1 MADYTFPHISFD
13 SRILGPVPSTAPW
26 RDGYAIIGEFNRGP
40 LRPVTSKQRSV
51 LASLF
56 GEDSSSGSI
65 ALQQALQQ
73 GAANATAIRVVPSTQ
88 PGYLRFYL
96 AGEDPNVVPKTGFES
111 GVSTTNVLD
120 VFNRTTGLRL
130 TFDYIGSPVSAVTHY
145 GELRTETGHVTHP
158 NFFGRGQFNFNAQYI
173 QKGNF
178 AEPVVYEDSVQAL
191 QMTVRNTAPEEYQ
204 IVSYT
209 EGNNAYVE
217 NFLNPG
223 FSLLSSENGQQE
235 GLTIAS
241 QPFYINEDAGLK
253 GIVVTGHFSPSTT
266 VNGVVTSISGLREIT
281 FDATFGALGADW
293 EPTAD
298 QLTIL
303 EDSALLINESVY
315 LIESAANTDASVTLE
330 LGNNLSSTV
339 EEDSRVTIA
348 PRVAS
353 ITPGAT
359 TSTVAIKGLT
369 SSTIVVGTKLTF
381 GHSKETFVVDSV
393 TTPYVATTGLVT
405 VTVAG
410 NVAEKTKVN
419 DYIVLT
425 APNTAAVTKPFRV
438 HFPSKSKILV
448 SYGYVQTDTFANLSA
463 QQDGYNYFK
472 VPNLTGADAY
482 YVLTEGN
489 GNKAIEFKYLV
500 APLSYSTATVLGQE
514 SVGIKILY
522 GLPNDSRLNL
532 TQGTQWTVP
541 FVRTQVVVG
550 GRAGTPEAYAKG
562 TPLANIM
569 RDLEYA
575 IYADPA
581 FSSMTSAVE
590 NVIGMTPY
598 MFQVRP
604 SITGLESNRCLWN
617 LVRYVAGPELV
628 FSAMDDDK
636 FMVESVSNVVINNY
650 EDYGVTFNGTYY
662 PISAASTNYVE
673 FDMPSEVQ
681 SAFSDELYVGALISL
696 ESQDQT
702 RDVLM
707 SLTKDGIYT
716 QDNYGPDKYY
726 AYTGGRDSGSFAYRD
741 FYALDGRPLVRI
753 QALSPGDYGNNI
765 RVTIIPD
772 EVSEGS
778 ARFYLQVE
786 DTSAEVSLGGP
797 KVESFYLDN
806 KAVNTDT
813 GVYVETETSNLVRV
827 YLIPAIEPSNPIVR
841 AARLT
846 PDIYTQLPLRLAPA
860 LEAQDNSYSTG
871 FTRFGAQ
878 GSSTISDV
886 FLRKGTNFSA
896 AGDATSAI
904 EARKAGYL
912 EALELVR
919 SIDVTWIGVVGI
931 YYGDNDYKEVFEKLK
946 EIVDSSG
953 PSTGGFRRAVVQLSP
968 TVTPRSAGTMRTQVN
983 SPRFIQ
989 IAGMAQ
995 GRSMSGIA
1003 YRSEPVV
1010 GAYIGL
1016 GASRGPHLSPAST
1029 YGERS
1034 VIGFTYS
1041 SINPTP
1047 SNLEAYTQSGTEVFY
1062 LDPGLNVFKFLN
1074 GISSTTNNL
1083 LRHVSVV
1090 HSWDQA
1096 RDRIYKSL
1104 LSYRSQN
1111 ISPQLLSRIASACDA
1126 VLAEFVR
1133 NEMLSA
1139 YQPTICDA
1147 RNNSEDD
1154 ARRGIINILIQARPI
1169 FPGDYLKVTDILD
1182 FRSSLTINALPGPRV
1197 DQF

>member
-40 LRPVTSKQRSV
+40 LRPISSKQRSV

-120 VFNRTTGLRL
+120 VFNRTTGFRL

-145 GELRTETGHVTHP
+145 GELRTETGPVTHP
-158 NFFGRGQFNFNAQYI
+158 DFFGRGQFNFNAKYI

-178 AEPVVYEDSVQAL
+178 AEPVVYEDDEQTLDLS
-191 QMTVRNTAPEEYQ
+191 VRNSAPGEYQ
-204 IVSYT
+204 VVTYI
-209 EGNNAYVE
+209 EGNNSYVE
-217 NFLNPG
+217 QFLNPG
-223 FSLLSSENGQQE
+223 FSLLSEENGQQE

-241 QPFYINEDAGLK
+241 EPFTINEDTGLK
-253 GIVVTGHFSPSTT
+253 GIVVTGHFSPTT
-266 VNGVVTSISGLREIT
+266 TINGVVTGTSGLREIT
-281 FDATFGALGADW
+281 FDATLGALGAGW
-293 EPTAD
+293 EPTAE

-303 EDSALLINESVY
+303 EDAALLVNETVY
-315 LIESAANTDASVTLE
+315 LIDSADATDDTVTLQI
-330 LGNNLSSTV
+330 GSNLSSTV
-339 EEDSRVTIA
+339 EAGSRVTLA
-348 PRVAS
+348 PRVGS
-353 ITPGAT
+353 ITPGST
-359 TSTVAIKGLT
+359 TSTLTIKGLPDAA
-369 SSTIVVGTKLTF
+369 IAVGTKLTF
-381 GHSKETFVVDSV
+381 GHSKETFVVDAI
-393 TTPYVATTGLVT
+393 TTPYAPLTGLVT
-405 VTVAG
+405 VTVTG
-410 NVAEKTKVN
+410 NIANKTKVG

-425 APNTAAVTKPFRV
+425 APNTAAVEKAFRV
-438 HFPSKSKILV
+438 HFPAKSKILV
-448 SYGYVQTDTFANLSA
+448 SYAYVQTDTFANLTA
-463 QQDGYNYFK
+463 QQAGYKYFE
-472 VPNLTGADAY
+472 VPSLAEADAFF
-482 YVLTEGN
+482 VLEEGN
-489 GNKAIEFKYLV
+489 GNKPIEFKYLTS
-500 APLSYSTATVLGQE
+500 PLSLNAATLLGQE

-532 TQGTQWTVP
+532 TLGTQWTVP

-550 GRAGTPEAYAKG
+550 GRAGTPEAYPKG

-581 FSSMTSAVE
+581 FSSMTSSVE
-590 NVIGMTPY
+590 NVIGITPY

-628 FSAMDDDK
+628 FSSYDAGD
-636 FMVESVSNVVINNY
+636 FNVESVNNVILDHP

-662 PISAASTNYVE
+662 PIESATSTSVT
-673 FDMPSEVQ
+673 FDMPVDVEA
-681 SAFSDELYVGALISL
+681 AFVSTLYAGAPIPL

-702 RDVLM
+702 RDILM

-716 QDNYGPDKYY
+716 QDNYGAASYY
-726 AYTGGRDSGSFAYRD
+726 PYKGGRDSGSFAYRD
-741 FYALDGRPLVRI
+741 FYTLDGRPLVRV
-753 QALSPGDYGNNI
+753 QSLSPGDYGNKI
-765 RVTIIPD
+765 RVTLIPD
-772 EVSEGS
+772 EVTEGS

-786 DTSAEVSLGGP
+786 DTSAEVGIGGP

-827 YLIPAIEPSNPIVR
+827 FLIPAIEPSNPIVR
-841 AARLT
+841 AQLLT
-846 PDIYTQLPLRLAPA
+846 SEIYTQLPLRLAPP
-860 LEAQDNSYSTG
+860 LEAQDNSYASG
-871 FTRFGAQ
+871 FTRFSAQ
-878 GSSTISDV
+878 GSTTIADV

-896 AGDATSAI
+896 ADATSAV

-912 EALELVR
+912 EALEKVR
-919 SIDVTWIGVVGI
+919 SLDVTWIGIAGI
-931 YYGDNDYKEVFEKLK
+931 YYGDSDYKEVFETLK

-1034 VIGFTYS
+1034 VVGMTYS

-1047 SNLEAYTQSGTEVFY
+1047 ATLEAYTQSGTEVFY
-1062 LDPGLNVFKFLN
+1062 RDPGLNVFKFLN

-1096 RDRIYKSL
+1096 RDRIYQSL